1 MFVRAL
7 LPPGEK
13 ARDSFFSL
21 PLSPP
26 FPLRSLSRAPF
37 HLRFSR
43 GINRLSAAAAARKTF
58 FPMHIIKKKTVVSL
72 ECQRSLY
79 FLSADWKS
87 RLISLETNIVT
98 ASRQQTPHRN
108 TGAESFAVRG
118 SGGSICILST
128 DPHRAQKASCPPAQH
143 LSTGS

>member
-58 FPMHIIKKKTVVSL
+58 FPMHIIKKKTAVSL
-72 ECQRSLY
+72 ECRRSLY

-98 ASRQQTPHRN
+98 ALIYLPDNKYLTGTWELKASRSER
-108 TGAESFAVRG
+108 AAVSFAF
-118 SGGSICILST
+118 S
-128 DPHRAQKASCPPAQH
+128 
-143 LSTGS
+143 